1 MEARCELKAA
11 GKAYPRTCPVCK
23 LGPCQREGQGHKA
36 MPDDGRNPYFEFQNE
51 LAVLINKH
59 SLENRTD
66 TPDFILARYVVEALE
81 ALEHQHRAKKYWCSD
96 DIQKPTI

>member
-1 MEARCELKAA
+1 MEAQCELKAA

-23 LGPCQREGQGHKA
+23 LGPCQREGQGYKA
-36 MPDDGRNPYFEFQNE
+36 MSDDERDPYSEFQNE
-51 LAVLINKH
+51 LAALINKH

-81 ALEHQHRAKKYWCSD
+81 ALERHHHAKKSWYSD
-96 DIQKPTI
+96 DIHKPTI